1 LLRTLSAK
9 EIIIILFA
17 RDWLKYP
24 TARPDWDT
32 RNRSFVRMA
41 ALLDSMGVKNCAF
54 FLALLNPALKGVDPR
69 DPNLTLEQMTAIGVE
84 CKLNPWY
91 FFREVALAPGN
102 GSVDGVMVEANR
114 GNICLWWLFFN
125 HITVFLIQIR
135 QTGKSFSTDVLMV
148 LLMEFICE
156 KTVINLLTKDDT
168 LRRANI
174 ERMKSIIADL
184 PKYLQLKH
192 PDDANNTEEIT
203 VMANGNRYKTHVP
216 QMSEKRAIN
225 MGRGLTSPIF
235 QIDEGPFQPNIK
247 IALPAA
253 LAATG
258 AAVDRAKEQGS
269 PYGTIFTTTAGKKDD
284 KDGAYMY
291 KLISN
296 ACIWSEALYDC
307 EDQEDLERTVL
318 AGCRVEGK
326 IKKAAV
332 NATFNH
338 RQLGKSDAWLAGKLA
353 DSFAEGDDANRDYFN
368 MWTSGSQTSP
378 LPLDVLEMMV
388 RSVKDVAYTEITK
401 PFNYITR
408 WYIPKSQIAARM
420 ASGKFVF
427 GMDTSEA
434 IGRDEI
440 SFVLMDVESLE
451 VVAAGSYNEINLI
464 MFSKWLCLFMIQ
476 YPNVTGI
483 IERKSTGGMILD
495 YLIVNLAAAGI
506 DPFKRLFNWVVNDH
520 GLHRER
526 YKEVCGVPMNRRPS
540 DWMDRFKRFFGF
552 ATTGA
557 GAQSRN
563 ELYTTTLQAAASL
576 CMDRMSDKALVDQTV
591 GLITKNGRVDH
602 PPGEHDDMTIGWLL
616 VNWMLAQG
624 TNLVH
629 YGIDPT
635 KIMSKIAKRGKEVT
649 LEDKWLAEEQAEYRQ
664 QMDMLMEQ
672 LKNEPDEFVSHRLEQ
687 ELRRLDSRI
696 MWDRG
701 ETHSLDQLLQ
711 NVKDDKWKKRARFT
725 GNQKAPKWAT
735 NPGAL
740 AHRENH
746 GFFSNSPFE
755 GYRR

>member
-1 LLRTLSAK
+1 MSS
-9 EIIIILFA
+9 IILFA
-17 RDWLKYP
+17 DDWLKFP

-32 RNRSFVRMA
+32 KNESFVRMA
-41 ALLDSMGVKNCAF
+41 ALLHSMGVKNCCF
-54 FLALLNPALKGVDPR
+54 FLALLNPRLKGVDPR
-69 DPNLTLEQMTAIGVE
+69 SKDLTVEQMTDIGVE

-102 GSVDGVMVEANR
+102 GSNDGVMVEANR

-168 LRRANI
+168 LRRSNI

-203 VMANGNRYKTHVP
+203 VMAQGNRYKTHVP
-216 QMSEKRAIN
+216 QQSAKRAIN

-235 QIDEGPFQPNIK
+235 QIDEAPFQPNIE

-284 KDGAYMY
+284 KDGAYIY
-291 KLISN
+291 RLISN
-296 ACIWSEALYDC
+296 SAIWSEAFYDAK
-307 EDQEDLERTVL
+307 DQVELESL
-318 AGCRVEGK
+318 IASGCRAEGK
-326 IKKAAV
+326 IKTIAV

-338 RQLGKSDAWLAGKLA
+338 RQLGKTDDWLAEKLA
-353 DSFAEGDDANRDYFN
+353 KSFATGEDANRDYFN

-378 LPLDVLEMMV
+378 LPMEVLEAMA
-388 RSVKDVAYTEITK
+388 RSVKDVAYTEISR
-401 PFNYITR
+401 PYNYITR
-408 WYIPKSQIAARM
+408 WYIPKHQIAERM
-420 ASGKFVF
+420 ATGKFVM

-440 SFVLMDVESLE
+440 SLVLMDVETLE
-451 VVAAGSYNEINLI
+451 VVAAGSYNELNLI
-464 MFSKWLCLFMIQ
+464 TFSEWLCDFMIRFE
-476 YPNVTGI
+476 NVTGI

-495 YLIVNLAAAGI
+495 YLILFLNKAGI
-506 DPFKRLFNWVVNDH
+506 DPFKRLFNWYVNDQAVQKERF
-520 GLHRER
+520 REL
-526 YKEVCGVPMNRRPS
+526 CQVPLGRRPYG
-540 DWMDRFKRFFGF
+540 WIDRVKRLFGF
-552 ATTGA
+552 ATAGSGA
-557 GAQSRN
+557 TSRS
-563 ELYTTTLQAAASL
+563 ELYSTTLQNAARL
-576 CMDRMSDKALVDQTV
+576 GMNTMNDKALVDQTA
-591 GLITKNGRVDH
+591 GLVTKNGRVDH

-616 VNWMLAQG
+616 VNWLLTQG

-629 YGIDPT
+629 YGIDPG
-635 KIMSKIAKRGKEVT
+635 KIMSRVSRTGKQKTPDE
-649 LEDKWLAEEQAEYRQ
+649 LWEEEEQADYRAR
-664 QMDMLMEQ
+664 MEILIERLRQ
-672 LKNEPDEFVSHRLEQ
+672 EPDEFVSQKLEQ
-687 ELRRLDSRI
+687 ELRMIDRRI
-696 MWDRG
+696 VRDVG

-711 NVKDDKWKKRARFT
+711 NVKEAKWQRRRDAQKFT
-725 GNQKAPKWAT
+725 GNHRPPPSAAAPSAGQGYGFYT
-735 NPGAL
+735 N
-740 AHRENH
+740 E
-746 GFFSNSPFE
+746 SPHWNRN
-755 GYRR
+755 RRF